1 MIPWCSFT
9 GFNLNINNGDNYLLP
24 IITAGKFVHKESAI
38 YLPVSLQMH
47 HAVCDGYH
55 AGLFM
60 NYLQSFVDESYGWL
74 LN

>member
-1 MIPWCSFT
+1 MQKK
-9 GFNLNINNGDNYLLP
+9 N
-24 IITAGKFVHKESAI
+24 AI

-60 NYLQSFVDESYGWL
+60 NYLQSYADESYGL
-74 LN
+74 LLD